1 MKSVLFLITFILLIH
16 IDIFS
21 QCIIR
26 GKVTDSKGETIVGAS
41 VYPKSKMNYGV
52 ATDLNGEF
60 SINLP
65 ESDKEIIIV
74 RYISYQTIEDS
85 LKCKKGITVKNYVLE
100 TVTKAL
106 NEVVITAKAYKNND
120 SQLEKLKMISSSTI
134 DYISAET
141 IRKTGDA
148 NVAAAVSRITGV
160 STTSSGLITVR
171 GVGDRYVKTTINGA
185 RIPTLDPFTNNIKL
199 DFIPSS
205 LVDNIIL
212 SKTSRPD
219 LPGDWAGAYISIE
232 TKDYPDSL
240 SLFTETSFGY
250 NSQSTFNDILT
261 SQTSSTDWLGFDNG
275 FRNFDHS
282 KYIQFNNT
290 PTKYQE
296 LAALGLGNYYQSLGI
311 SNTTPWNDTYFKL
324 GLIQLGLLG
333 NAQINDPLAFQNATN
348 VYNSL
353 SYKGKAFDI
362 INAAAVESE
371 KKLPN
376 NWNTTTKKAPISF
389 SQSFSIGN
397 QTRLFG
403 KTLGYIIGLRYSSS
417 VQYDPNSIKND
428 FSFQSNNFN
437 QLDTNSSTFSKY
449 QFISKE
455 TNSWSGLIKLAL
467 KLNNN
472 NNVSFLFM
480 PNIIGT
486 NNVRDAEFVE
496 PASNDPTHNPP
507 TLNFSK
513 YQFYESRKQ
522 FIYQLKTEHFIP
534 ARKIKIEFNASY
546 TNGKSNAPDSKIYEK
561 KFIDSNVPND
571 YSIYFTFPAV
581 NISDKNKPI
590 RYFRLLT
597 DNVLN
602 AKVSAEMP
610 IDKNP
615 NLIRKIKIGSEFI
628 YNYLENESN
637 VYQFVN
643 GNGFIDPSVQT
654 LQKLN
659 PDSILNIVNIQD
671 GGNLQRSVYG
681 FYDKY
686 SRPIDDFFG
695 YSTIFASYAMADYTI
710 NSKIR
715 ASGGIRIEKVNIYTD
730 CKFFDER
737 GIVANDNRRKIVD
750 VRGTQMDVEPGILD
764 NISFLPSAN
773 LIFKLKNS
781 ESLLINLRLNYSQSL
796 ARPSIR
802 ELSET
807 SFYDFE
813 TNSYVKGN
821 AQLKMVKINNL
832 DARIEY
838 YFKSGDNISASLFY
852 KGFENHIELSSWGY
866 VLSWI
871 NNPNYTNLYGLE
883 LEAKKN
889 ITKHLEF
896 KANLSLIYSQSVL
909 NGGILH
915 DLMGHIFF
923 LKGGKRPMFGQA
935 PYVLNTMLTYNF
947 PKYGIS
953 TTLSYNVQGSKLV
966 IVTDPTKPDI
976 YELPRHLVDF
986 KISKKIGNHFI
997 LSLKVLDIFNNPVT
1011 RAYVNVNTDNYFK
1024 NIWDDITNKKPLE
1037 NNFIYNKY
1045 KYGTN
1050 YILSFSYK
1058 I

>member
-1 MKSVLFLITFILLIH
+1 MKSLLSIITFVLLLNTTL
-16 IDIFS
+16 FS

-26 GKVTDSKGETIVGAS
+26 GKITEPNGETIVGAS
-41 VYPKSKMNYGV
+41 VYPKSNISIGV

-60 SINLP
+60 SISLP
-65 ESDKEIIIV
+65 EFGKEIIVI
-74 RYISYQTIEDS
+74 RYISFQTKEDTI
-85 LKCKKGITVKNYVLE
+85 KCKKGILVKNYILE
-100 TVTKAL
+100 SASKTL
-106 NEVVITAKAYKNND
+106 NEVVVTAKAYKNND
-120 SQLEKLKMISSSTI
+120 SQLERIKMKSSSTI

-141 IRKTGDA
+141 IKKTGDA
-148 NVAAAVSRITGV
+148 NVASAVSRISGV

-232 TKDYPDSL
+232 TKDFPDTL
-240 SLFTETSFGY
+240 SLQTETSFGY
-250 NSQSTFNDILT
+250 NSQSTFKDVLT

-275 FRNFDHS
+275 FRDFDHS
-282 KYIQFNNT
+282 NYIQFNNT

-296 LAALGLGNYYQSLGI
+296 FAALGLSTYFQSLGVT
-311 SNTTPWNDTYFKL
+311 NTTPWNDTYLKL
-324 GLIQLGLLG
+324 GLVQLGLLG
-333 NAQINDPLAFQNATN
+333 NAQINDAVAFQNAMNT
-348 VYNSL
+348 YNSL
-353 SYKGKAFDI
+353 LYKGKAYDI
-362 INAAAVESE
+362 INANAVESE
-371 KKLPN
+371 KKLAN
-376 NWNTTTKKAPISF
+376 NWNTTTKKAPLSF

-397 QTRLFG
+397 QTKLFG
-403 KTLGYIIGLRYSSS
+403 KKLGYIIGLRYSSS
-417 VQYDPNSIKND
+417 IQYDPNTIKND

-437 QLDTNSSTFSKY
+437 LPDTTTSTFSKY

-455 TNSWSGLIKLAL
+455 TNSWSGLIKLAY
-467 KLNNN
+467 KQNNN
-472 NNVSFLFM
+472 NNFSFLFM
-480 PNIIGT
+480 PNMIGT
-486 NNVRDAEFVE
+486 NNVRDAEFIE
-496 PASNDPTHNPP
+496 PASNDPTRNPP
-507 TLNFSK
+507 TINFSK

-534 ARKIKIEFNASY
+534 RNKIKIESNTSF

-561 KFIDSNVPND
+561 KFVDSNVPND

-597 DNVLN
+597 DNVLD
-602 AKVSAEMP
+602 AQLSAEMP
-610 IDKNP
+610 IDKNLD
-615 NLIRKIKIGSEFI
+615 LIRKIKIGCEYI

-643 GNGFIDPSVQT
+643 GNGFIDPTVHT
-654 LQKLN
+654 LQQLN
-659 PDSILNIVNIQD
+659 PESMLDILTIYE

-686 SRPIDDFFG
+686 SKPIDDFFG
-695 YSTIFASYAMADYTI
+695 YSNIFSSFAMTDYAI
-710 NSKIR
+710 NQKIR
-715 ASGGIRIEKVNIYTD
+715 ISGGLRIENANIYTD
-730 CKFFDER
+730 CKFFDSQ

-764 NISFLPSAN
+764 KVSFLPAVN
-773 LIFKLKNS
+773 LIFKLNNS
-781 ESLLINLRLNYSQSL
+781 ETSLINLRFNYSQSL

-821 AQLKMVKINNL
+821 SQLKMVKINNF
-832 DARIEY
+832 DTRIEY
-838 YFKSGDNISASLFY
+838 YLKSGDNISASLFY

-871 NNPNYTNLYGLE
+871 NNPIYTNLYGLE
-883 LEAKKN
+883 LEGKKK
-889 ITKHLEF
+889 IIKQLEF
-896 KANLSLIYSQSVL
+896 KANLSLVYSQSVL
-909 NGGILH
+909 NGGVLY
-915 DLMGHIFF
+915 DLTGHIFY

-935 PYVLNTMLTYNF
+935 PYVLNAMLTYNV
-947 PKYGIS
+947 PDYGIS

-997 LSLKVLDIFNNPVT
+997 VSLKVADIFNTPVT
-1011 RAYVNVNTDNYFK
+1011 RAYVNVITDNYFK
-1024 NIWDDITNKKPLE
+1024 NIWNDITNKSDG

-1050 YILSFSYK
+1050 YIFSLSYK

>member
-1 MKSVLFLITFILLIH
+1 MKLILFLIAFTLLLNTN
-16 IDIFS
+16 IFS

-41 VYPKSKMNYGV
+41 VYPKSKMSLGV

-65 ESDKEIIIV
+65 ESEKEIIIV
-74 RYISYQTIEDS
+74 RYISYQTIEDT
-85 LKCKKGITVKNYVLE
+85 LKCKKGIIVKNYILE
-100 TVTKAL
+100 SATKKL
-106 NEVVITAKAYKNND
+106 NEVVIISKAYKNND
-120 SQLEKLKMISSSTI
+120 SQLERMKIKSSSTI

-141 IRKTGDA
+141 IKKTGDA
-148 NVAAAVSRITGV
+148 NVASAVSRITGV

-212 SKTSRPD
+212 LKTSRPD

-232 TKDYPDSL
+232 TKDFPDTL
-240 SLFTETSFGY
+240 SLLAETSFGY
-250 NSQSTFNDILT
+250 NSQSTFKDVLS

-275 FRNFDHS
+275 LRDFDHS
-282 KYIQFNNT
+282 KYIQFNSS
-290 PTKYQE
+290 PTTYQE
-296 LAALGLGNYYQSLGI
+296 FSALGLSNYFQSIGVTN
-311 SNTTPWNDTYFKL
+311 STPWNDTYLKL
-324 GLIQLGLLG
+324 GLVQLGLLG
-333 NAQINDPLAFQNATN
+333 NAQINDAIAFQNAMNT
-348 VYNSL
+348 YNSL
-353 SYKGKAFDI
+353 SYKGKAYDI
-362 INAAAVESE
+362 INANAVESE
-371 KKLPN
+371 KKLAN
-376 NWNTTTKKAPISF
+376 NWNTTTKKAPLSF

-397 QTRLFG
+397 QTKLFG
-403 KTLGYIIGLRYSSS
+403 KTLGYIIGLRYSSTL
-417 VQYDPNSIKND
+417 QYDPNTIKND
-428 FSFQSNNFN
+428 LSFQSNNLN
-437 QLDTNSSTFSKY
+437 LLDTTTSTFSKY
-449 QFISKE
+449 QLISKE
-455 TNSWSGLIKLAL
+455 TNSWSGLLKLAL

-472 NNVSFLFM
+472 NNFSFLFM
-480 PNIIGT
+480 PNMIGT
-486 NNVRDAEFVE
+486 NNVRDAESIE
-496 PASNDPTHNPP
+496 PASNDPTRNPP
-507 TLNFSK
+507 TINFSK

-534 ARKIKIEFNASY
+534 SNKIKIESNTSY

-597 DNVLN
+597 DNVLD
-602 AKVSAEMP
+602 AQLSAEMP
-610 IDKNP
+610 INKDP
-615 NLIRKIKIGSEFI
+615 DLIRKIKIGCEYI

-643 GNGFIDPSVQT
+643 GKGFIDPTVQT
-654 LQKLN
+654 LQQLN
-659 PDSILNIVNIQD
+659 PESMLNIVNIYES
-671 GGNLQRSVYG
+671 GNLQRSVYG

-686 SRPIDDFFG
+686 SKPIDDFFG
-695 YSTIFASYAMADYTI
+695 YSNIFASYAMTDYSI
-710 NSKIR
+710 NQKIR
-715 ASGGIRIEKVNIYTD
+715 ISGGFRIENANIYTD
-730 CKFFDER
+730 CKFFDSQ

-750 VRGTQMDVEPGILD
+750 VRGTQMDVEPGMLD
-764 NISFLPSAN
+764 KVSFLPAVN
-773 LIFKLKNS
+773 LIFKLNNS
-781 ESLLINLRLNYSQSL
+781 ETSLINLRFNYSQSV

-821 AQLKMVKINNL
+821 AQLKMVKINNF
-832 DARIEY
+832 DTRIEY

-871 NNPNYTNLYGLE
+871 NNPNYTNLFGLE
-883 LEAKKN
+883 LEGKKK
-889 ITKHLEF
+889 IVKQLEI
-896 KANLSLIYSQSVL
+896 KANLSLIYSQSIL

-915 DLMGHIFF
+915 DMAGHIFY

-935 PYVLNTMLTYNF
+935 PYVLNAMLTYNI
-947 PKYGIS
+947 PNYGIS
-953 TTLSYNVQGSKLV
+953 TTLSYNIQGSKLV

-976 YELPRHLVDF
+976 YELPRHLVDL
-986 KISKKIGNHFI
+986 KVSKKIGNHFI
-997 LSLKVLDIFNNPVT
+997 VSFKVADIFNNPVT
-1011 RAYVNVNTDNYFK
+1011 RAYINVNTDNYFK
-1024 NIWDDITNKKPLE
+1024 NIWNDITNKSAD

-1050 YILSFSYK
+1050 YILSLSYK

>member
-1 MKSVLFLITFILLIH
+1 MKSILLFIILILLINSNL
-16 IDIFS
+16 FS

-26 GKVTDSKGETIVGAS
+26 GKITEPNGETIVGAS
-41 VYPKSKMNYGV
+41 VYPKSNMSIGV
-52 ATDLNGEF
+52 ATDLNGEY

-65 ESDKEIIIV
+65 ESGKEIIVV
-74 RYISYQTIEDS
+74 RYISFQTIEDTI
-85 LKCKKGITVKNYVLE
+85 KCKKGIIIKNYILE
-100 TVTKAL
+100 SASKTL
-106 NEVVITAKAYKNND
+106 NEVVIIAKAYKNND
-120 SQLEKLKMISSSTI
+120 AQLERIKMISSSTI

-141 IRKTGDA
+141 IKKSGDA
-148 NVAAAVSRITGV
+148 NVASAVSRITGV
-160 STTSSGLITVR
+160 STTSSGLVTVR

-212 SKTSRPD
+212 SKTSKAD

-232 TKDYPDSL
+232 TKDFPENLSL
-240 SLFTETSFGY
+240 SAETSFGY
-250 NSQSTFNDILT
+250 NSQSTFKNVLT

-275 FRNFDHS
+275 YRDFDHS
-282 KYIQFNNT
+282 NYIQFNNS

-296 LAALGLGNYYQSLGI
+296 FSALGLGNYFQSLGV
-311 SNTTPWNDTYFKL
+311 NNNTPWNDTYLKL
-324 GLIQLGLLG
+324 GLVQLGLLG
-333 NAQINDPLAFQNATN
+333 NAQLNDAVAIQNAMNTF
-348 VYNSL
+348 NSL
-353 SYKGKAFDI
+353 QYKGKAYDI
-362 INAAAVESE
+362 INANAVESE
-371 KKLPN
+371 KKLAN
-376 NWNTTTKKAPISF
+376 NWNTKIKKAPLSF

-397 QTRLFG
+397 QTKLFG
-403 KTLGYIIGLRYSSS
+403 KTLGYIIGLRYSNSI
-417 VQYDPNSIKND
+417 QYDADAIKND

-437 QLDTNSSTFSKY
+437 LIDTTTSTFSKY
-449 QFISKE
+449 QLISKE
-455 TNSWSGLIKLAL
+455 TNSWSGLIKIAY
-467 KLNNN
+467 KLNKNN
-472 NNVSFLFM
+472 NFSFLFM
-480 PNIIGT
+480 PNMIGT
-486 NNVRDAEFVE
+486 NNVRDAEFIE
-496 PASNDPTHNPP
+496 PASNDPTRNPP
-507 TLNFSK
+507 TINFSK

-534 ARKIKIEFNASY
+534 GNKIKIESNVSY
-546 TNGKSNAPDSKIYEK
+546 TNGKSNAPDSKVYEK
-561 KFIDSNVPND
+561 KFVDSNVPND

-597 DNVLN
+597 DNVLD
-602 AKVSAEMP
+602 AQLSAEIP
-610 IDKNP
+610 IDKDP
-615 NLIRKIKIGSEFI
+615 ALIRKIKIGSEYI

-637 VYQFVN
+637 VYQFLN
-643 GNGFIDPSVQT
+643 GNGFVDPTVQT

-659 PDSILNIVNIQD
+659 PDSILNILTISN

-681 FYDKY
+681 YYDKY
-686 SRPIDDFFG
+686 SKPIDDFFG
-695 YSTIFASYAMADYTI
+695 YSNIYSFYAMTDYAI
-710 NSKIR
+710 NQKIR
-715 ASGGIRIEKVNIYTD
+715 VSGGLRIEKTNIYTD
-730 CKFFDER
+730 CKFFDSQ
-737 GIVANDNRRKIVD
+737 GIAAYDNRRKIVD
-750 VRGTQMDVEPGILD
+750 VRGTQMDVEPGSLD
-764 NISFLPSAN
+764 KISFLPSLN
-773 LIFKLKNS
+773 LIFNLKNNETS
-781 ESLLINLRLNYSQSL
+781 LINLRLNYSQSL

-821 AQLKMVKINNL
+821 AQLKMVKINNF

-838 YFKSGDNISASLFY
+838 YLKSGDNISASIFY

-883 LEAKKN
+883 LEGNKK
-889 ITKHLEF
+889 IIKELEF
-896 KANLSLIYSQSVL
+896 KANLTLIYSQSVL

-915 DLMGHIFF
+915 DLVGHIFY

-935 PYVLNTMLTYNF
+935 PYVLNTMLTYNI
-947 PKYGIS
+947 PDYGIS
-953 TTLSYNVQGSKLV
+953 ATLSYNIQGSKLV

-986 KISKKIGNHFI
+986 KISKKLGSHFNV
-997 LSLKVLDIFNNPVT
+997 SLKVLDIFNNPVT
-1011 RAYVNVNTDNYFK
+1011 RAYVNVNTDNYLK
-1024 NIWDDITNKKPLE
+1024 NIWNDITNKNE
-1037 NNFIYNKY
+1037 SNNFIYNKY

-1050 YILSFSYK
+1050 YILSLSYK